1 MIRSTRNKKE
11 DFEWAVKLNRAGLN
25 LLGLWPNPQ
34 ESAREEVISNI
45 RVLLTLLVMLT
56 LLVPCV
62 HSLIK
67 TNSDI
72 MLTIDNL
79 QIIIPILSTIIK
91 LPIFWWKK
99 KAFTSIVNMIVE
111 DWLKS
116 TNIHERKTMIKWALR
131 ARIFITCSYI
141 LITIG
146 LIIFFVIG
154 PIFGKSMTLTSNI
167 TDSSRSL
174 TLPTYYIYDV
184 TKRPQYE
191 LTIISQCISIT
202 TTGILYIGIDN
213 FFGLLVFH
221 ICGQLNI
228 MRNRLKCNHENFR
241 VVLRASVMYHIRLL
255 RAINTIEDTYNVILL
270 ILFLFFGILFAFCGF
285 LLVALFEDEEND
297 ISFTRL
303 SFLFLTIISITTHMG
318 IYCAV
323 DETLMTQC
331 NGIYYAV
338 YDYEWY
344 SLDPK
349 EAKDLILFMIKIR
362 DPIYFT
368 AGKIFPVTMAMF
380 CNLLKTSASYISVL
394 LTSRKN

>member
-1 MIRSTRNKKE
+1 
-11 DFEWAVKLNRAGLN
+11 
-25 LLGLWPNPQ
+25 
-34 ESAREEVISNI
+34 
-45 RVLLTLLVMLT
+45 MLT

-303 SFLFLTIISITTHMG
+303 SFLFLITTSIIIHMG

-323 DETLMTQC
+323 GETLMTQC

>member
-1 MIRSTRNKKE
+1 MDDSKYSEQK

-303 SFLFLTIISITTHMG
+303 SFLFLITTSIIIHMG

-323 DETLMTQC
+323 GETLMTQC